1 MRKIFLSLIKFLIFP
16 FILAQNYPQ
25 NYFRYPLEIDQILA
39 GSFAELRGF
48 HFHSGIDIKTQQR
61 EGLKVLAIA
70 EGYVSRISV
79 SPSGYGNALYI
90 THPNGYTSVY
100 AHLQK
105 FEGKIEEYVTHQ
117 QNQQKSFEINVFLPE
132 EALPVKK
139 GEIVAFTGNSGSS
152 GGPHLHFE
160 IRDTK
165 TEETINP
172 FLFGLVTS
180 DHKKPLLNGMYIY
193 AINGEVAGKKRY
205 DLTGAKEFKSPILAS
220 GTIGI
225 GVKAYDKMDFAN
237 NLDGIYSIEMWV
249 NNQKYFTYEVDRFSF
264 SQTRMINCQTD
275 YEQYMDNKSFIYKLF
290 QEDGNSLTM
299 VKNAENRGYIDVMP
313 NQEYQIKIV
322 LKDFA
327 GNQTMGQFI
336 VRGKE
341 NLQPYNPNKNGKL
354 LKWNEENDYED
365 ENVSLH
371 FPAES
376 FYQDLYLKVDKIG
389 ESYFI
394 QNDRIPLH
402 KFYTLAIKPKNLSL
416 IQLQNAI
423 IAVTYNYGGKK
434 VKDYFET
441 AYQNGKLI
449 AQVRDFG
456 QFTIEFDREK
466 PMINPINVS
475 QNSSFAKGSKL
486 KFKVKDSGTG
496 IKSYKAFI
504 NNNWVILRYDKK
516 NNLMWINREDVPF
529 SGKAE
534 LSIQI
539 QDLGGNLTKK
549 NYSINLK

>member
-1 MRKIFLSLIKFLIFP
+1 MKKNFLSLIKFLILPIAF
-16 FILAQNYPQ
+16 AQNYPQ

-61 EGLKVLAIA
+61 EGQKVFAVA
-70 EGYVSRISV
+70 EGYISRISV

-105 FEGKIEEYVTHQ
+105 FQDEIGKYVTAQ
-117 QNQQKSFEINVFLPE
+117 QNQQKSFEINIFPPA
-132 EALPVKK
+132 EALPVNK
-139 GEIVAFTGNSGSS
+139 GEFIALTGNSGSS

-172 FLFGLVTS
+172 FLFGLTTP
-180 DHKKPLLNGMYIY
+180 DHKNPLLNGMYIY
-193 AINGEVAGKKRY
+193 AITGDVEGKKRY
-205 DLTGAKEFKSPILAS
+205 DLTGAKDFKSPVLAS
-220 GTIGI
+220 GTIGV
-225 GVKAYDKMDFAN
+225 GVKAYDKMDFAE

-275 YEQYMDNKSFIYKLF
+275 YEQYMNNKSFIYKLF
-290 QEDGNSLTM
+290 LEEGNSLTM
-299 VKNAENRGYIDVMP
+299 VKKAENNGYIDLIP
-313 NQEYQIKIV
+313 NQDYQIKVV

-327 GNQTMGQFI
+327 GNQTKGSFT

-341 NLQPYNPNKNGKL
+341 NSQPQILNKNGKF
-354 LKWNEENDYED
+354 LKWNEENHYDD
-365 ENVSLH
+365 ENVSLY
-371 FPAES
+371 FPAKS

-389 ESYFI
+389 ENYFI
-394 QNDRIPLH
+394 QNDRVPLH
-402 KFYTLAIKPKNLSL
+402 KFYTLAIKPKNLSPA
-416 IQLQNAI
+416 QLQNAV
-423 IAVTYNYGGKK
+423 IAVTYNYGNKK

-441 AYQNGKLI
+441 TYQDGKLI

-466 PMINPINVS
+466 PIISPINIS
-475 QNSSFAKGSKL
+475 PNTSFIKGNKL
-486 KFKVKDSGTG
+486 KFKVKDSSSG
-496 IKSYKAFI
+496 IKSYNAFA
-504 NNNWVILRYDKK
+504 NNEWVILRYDKK
-516 NNLMWINREDVPF
+516 NHLMWIDREDIPF
-529 SGKAE
+529 TGKAE

-539 QDLGGNLTKK
+539 QDLGGNLAKK